1 MTHKLK
7 SSMLGKYLLF
17 ERSFLLKKFK
27 SSILKAMFSFGLG
40 LLVDFANIMCLE
52 IWNVLAVV
60 KVLI

>member
-1 MTHKLK
+1 
-7 SSMLGKYLLF
+7 
-17 ERSFLLKKFK
+17 
-27 SSILKAMFSFGLG
+27 MFSFGLG